1 MDHVPEAYVLVF
13 GNEVVWEISRKY
25 AINQCQV
32 PKIWSTFGLN
42 QSMIPVSGD
51 QKFYQMCSDI
61 CLPSKFYL
69 ENALL
74 WYQI

>member
-1 MDHVPEAYVLVF
+1 MSGTQNLKHV
-13 GNEVVWEISRKY
+13 
-25 AINQCQV
+25 
-32 PKIWSTFGLN
+32 FGLN

>member
-1 MDHVPEAYVLVF
+1 MSGTQNLKHVF
-13 GNEVVWEISRKY
+13 D
-25 AINQCQV
+25 
-32 PKIWSTFGLN
+32 GLN